1 MRVGVIAERD
11 HEVRVAVMF
20 EVFQQVPEDRLVTD
34 EDHGLGLDPGLLSES
49 GAPLARHGQ
58 AAVALAPAQ
67 LRPATSRTAGGSRST
82 RSRRCG

>member
-34 EDHGLGLDPGLLSES
+34 EDHGLGLDAGRSVSRVPCPPANIATFIATRPGAQST
-49 GAPLARHGQ
+49 LARISH
-58 AAVALAPAQ
+58 
-67 LRPATSRTAGGSRST
+67 RE
-82 RSRRCG
+82 